1 MDVFTII
8 VSIVSTDF
16 RGKPHV
22 KPVIEGGI
30 MINGMDFKT
39 NSGLG
44 IPDFIYFGKDWFKFL
59 WSSAAVG
66 QMHPQIYTI
75 DRLKA
80 RCRQCFS
87 RDGSGIGKEEK
98 GGKQTEDGSVSR
110 TNQKGY
116 YRYVPEAAK

>member
-1 MDVFTII
+1 MNVFTII
-8 VSIVSTDF
+8 VSVVSADV

-44 IPDFIYFGKDWFKFL
+44 IPDFVYFGKDRFKFL
-59 WSSAAVG
+59 WRSTAVG
-66 QMHPQIYTI
+66 QMHPQVYTI
-75 DRLKA
+75 DRLKG
-80 RCRQCFS
+80 RCQHCFFS
-87 RDGSGIGKEEK
+87 GGSGIGKEEE

-110 TNQKGY
+110 TNQKVY